1 MLDRRFKTAVLRENE
16 LDFALVE
23 KVLIF
28 AVGED
33 GSEPVDGE
41 PTQYYVAIER
51 PNLTL
56 GGVVTGMLENEECQ
70 IDLAVRQR
78 YSGKVFSVLR
88 VVAKALQH
96 LHSQGIVHGNVCM
109 ENFGKYNDKWKLADS
124 LGMQRI
130 DGRFES
136 SRFDQ
141 SAPPECIGPA
151 SNTATEHQAC
161 FRHGMV
167 TEASIDS
174 WAFGKLAYEV
184 LTGEELVEFEK
195 NKNVNQNHQAL
206 LDIMHWSNFDQ
217 EKVLLKLKRVGI
229 SNVGI
234 DLIVQCLAPRAEGRP
249 NMDQI
254 LKHPVW
260 KELKRQVVSSGGQQG
275 QRRGRPHN
283 DDENA

>member
-1 MLDRRFKTAVLRENE
+1 LLDRRFKTAVLRENE
-16 LDFALVE
+16 VDFAFIE
-23 KVLIF
+23 EVLIF

-56 GGVVTGMLENEECQ
+56 EGVVTGMLDNEECQ
-70 IDLAVRQR
+70 TDSAVRQR

-88 VVAKALQH
+88 VVAKALQN
-96 LHSQGIVHGNVCM
+96 LHSLGIVHGNVCM
-109 ENFGKYNDKWKLADS
+109 ENCGKYNDKWKLADS

-136 SRFDQ
+136 SRFDK
-141 SAPPECIGPA
+141 SAPPECVEPA
-151 SNTATEHQAC
+151 SNAVMKHQAT

-167 TEASIDS
+167 TDASIDS

-184 LTGEELVEFEK
+184 LTGEELIEFEN
-195 NKNVNQNHQAL
+195 NKSVNQNHQAL

-217 EKVLLKLKRVGI
+217 EKVLLQLKRVGI
-229 SNVGI
+229 SKAGI

-260 KELKRQVVSSGGQQG
+260 KELRRQVVSSDGQQG
-275 QRRGRPHN
+275 KRKG
-283 DDENA
+283 

>member
-1 MLDRRFKTAVLRENE
+1 LLDRRSKTAVLRENE
-16 LDFALVE
+16 VDFAFVE
-23 KVLIF
+23 EVLIF

-70 IDLAVRQR
+70 TDSAVRQR

-88 VVAKALQH
+88 VVAKALQN
-96 LHSQGIVHGNVCM
+96 LHSLGIVHGNVCM
-109 ENFGKYNDKWKLADS
+109 ENCGKYNDKWKLADI

-130 DGRFES
+130 GGRFES
-136 SRFDQ
+136 SRFDK
-141 SAPPECIGPA
+141 SAPPECIEPA
-151 SNTATEHQAC
+151 SNAAMEHQAA

-184 LTGEELVEFEK
+184 LTGEDLVEFET
-195 NKNVNQNHQAL
+195 NKNGNQNHQAL

-217 EKVLLKLKRVGI
+217 EKVHLQLKRVGI
-229 SNVGI
+229 SKLGI
-234 DLIVQCLAPRAEGRP
+234 DLVVQCLAPRAEDRP
-249 NMDQI
+249 NMDEI
-254 LKHPVW
+254 LHHPVW
-260 KELKRQVVSSGGQQG
+260 KELRRQVISSGGQG
-275 QRRGRPHN
+275 NRRGRPPN